1 MKIKTL
7 YCLQEVNKNL
17 QRNRQINI
25 ISVKNV
31 ISKISSTYKLVIK
44 KSFIKLHYNFLVVV
58 EIILISTSSDT

>member
-7 YCLQEVNKNL
+7 YCLQEVKKNL
-17 QRNRQINI
+17 QHNRQIDI
-25 ISVKNV
+25 LSVKNV